1 MTDISGNTPIYV
13 NFDIETTGAHPD
25 HSAILSIGAV
35 AISSRRVRSD
45 LKEFSINFEIPSN
58 RFWDESTR
66 EWWKEHPEA
75 LAACSTNAK
84 NPRAAMKAFVLWL
97 FSLMD
102 MTPDGN
108 PIVFVASPAAFDFP
122 LLRSYANEYE
132 GAMWNAICTQSGNN
146 DAVRCLD
153 LPTLAMAVM
162 GTEYP
167 MSGRK
172 NWPAEWTDGFAHTH
186 ESLSDARLQANAFK
200 KMMMALGKEMQ

>member
-1 MTDISGNTPIYV
+1 MIDISGNTPIYV

-25 HSAILSIGAV
+25 HAAILSIGAV
-35 AISSRRVRSD
+35 AVSSKKIPPI
-45 LKEFSINFEIPSN
+45 LKEFSMNFTIPSN

-75 LAACSTNAK
+75 LAACSHKAK
-84 NPRAAMKAFVLWL
+84 HPREGMKTFVLWL
-97 FSLMD
+97 FALMD
-102 MTPDGN
+102 MTPDNN

-122 LLRSYANEYE
+122 LLRSYANEYGGSE
-132 GAMWNAICTQSGNN
+132 WGGICTASGNN

-162 GTEYP
+162 GSEYP

-186 ESLSDARLQANAFK
+186 EALSDARLQANAFK
-200 KMMMALGKEMQ
+200 KMMKRLRREML